1 MIGRAAV
8 AALCIVIASVY
19 LGISLRAEPTPIR
32 EPLSLLPL
40 AIGEW
45 RGQVEPDLSDDIVS
59 QLGVDEYIVRT
70 YASDAALV
78 GLYVGFYGSQRQGD
92 TVHSPLNCLPGAGWV
107 PIVQERTVI
116 PVRSTPGGP
125 DRTIEVN
132 RFVIQKGLDRQVVFY
147 WYQSRDRV
155 VASEYWGKVYTVLD
169 AMRHNRTDA
178 ALVRVTVP
186 IGSDEGAREQATAA
200 GLGFVRALF
209 PHLSNHLP
217 L

>member
-1 MIGRAAV
+1 MYLA
-8 AALCIVIASVY
+8 IA
-19 LGISLRAEPTPIR
+19 LRAEPTPIR

-40 AIGEW
+40 EIGGW
-45 RGQVEPDLSDDIVS
+45 HGAVEPDFSEDIVS

-70 YASDAALV
+70 YASDAAVV
-78 GLYVGFYGSQRQGD
+78 GLYVGFYASQRQGD
-92 TVHSPLNCLPGAGWV
+92 TIHSPLNCLPGAGWV
-107 PIVQERTVI
+107 PDRAGNEPSI
-116 PVRSTPGGP
+116 PVRSTPAGP
-125 DRTIEVN
+125 VRTIEVN

-169 AMRHNRTDA
+169 AMRYNRTDA

-186 IGSDEGAREQATAA
+186 IGVGRWGARGGQRRRES
-200 GLGFVRALF
+200 GFVQALF
-209 PHLSNHLP
+209 PLLSTHLP